1 LVIKTG
7 DRMIRID
14 AIIRPERV
22 NIVLES
28 MAKAGCTGFTYS
40 NVSGRGT
47 QKGVEVFTGRGSSM
61 TNRVSLPKVLV
72 TAVVEK
78 ANQKK
83 IVESIISAA
92 KTSINGEIGDGK
104 IFISEISDVIR
115 VRTGDSGTD
124 AL

>member
-1 LVIKTG
+1 
-7 DRMIRID
+7 MIRID

-40 NVSGRGT
+40 NVTGRGT
-47 QKGVEVFTGRGSSM
+47 QQGVEVFTGRGSST
-61 TNRVSLPKVLV
+61 TNRVSLPKVMV

-78 ANQKK
+78 SNQKK
-83 IVESIISAA
+83 IIESIITAA
-92 KTSINGEIGDGK
+92 KTSSNGEIGDGK

-115 VRTGDSGTD
+115 VRTGDSGKE